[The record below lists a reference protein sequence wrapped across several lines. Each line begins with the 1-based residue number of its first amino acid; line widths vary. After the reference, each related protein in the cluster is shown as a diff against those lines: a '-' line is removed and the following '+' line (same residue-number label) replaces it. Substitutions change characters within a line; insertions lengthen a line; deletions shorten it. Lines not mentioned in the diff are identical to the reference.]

1 MKRNEIITV
10 YLAFVGKS
18 GGKRRPVVVIEDKKE
33 RLEFFSIT
41 SKYSEKSERMKRLY
55 YPIKNWKEA
64 GLSKESWIDVGT
76 LRGVSKLDNDI
87 IFKHVGKL
95 TYNDISNLNEFISK
109 LNKI

>member
-41 SKYSEKSERMKRLY
+41 SKYSEKLEKIKSLY
-55 YPIKNWKEA
+55 YPIKKLE
-64 GLSKESWIDVGT
+64 
-76 LRGVSKLDNDI
+76 RGWVIKSVLD
-87 IFKHVGKL
+87 
-95 TYNDISNLNEFISK
+95 
-109 LNKI
+109 